1 MSNGGES
8 ARCNIN
14 LIISGANKLYP
25 NDLEKLEELLK
36 SGDYDVNEQDVR
48 GRSVLHCLLMK
59 DLFSDLK
66 EIKMGI
72 QMLLKYGADVNIK
85 DKCKEDTPLR
95 PMLSFTTDILQSRI
109 SLFLFS
115 K

>member
-1 MSNGGES
+1 MTEVRKNH
-8 ARCNIN
+8 
-14 LIISGANKLYP
+14 
-25 NDLEKLEELLK
+25 LL
-36 SGDYDVNEQDVR
+36 SFSILLNVNEQDVR

-85 DKCKEDTPLR
+85 DKCKEDTPLHVVGLY
-95 PMLSFTTDILQSRI
+95 PFY
-109 SLFLFS
+109 
-115 K
+115 